1 MFDAYLKKVA
11 ELTAQGVPFVVAIV
25 VNYKPPISGKPG
37 NRAIIT
43 ADGTIWGWIAG
54 GCSQGIIVEEALD
67 AMKTGSSR
75 YIKITPDFDDEA
87 EGIVNRKMTCH
98 SGGTLE
104 VFLEPMITPLSL
116 TIIGTSS
123 VAQSLCT
130 LAKALD
136 YQVVALGE
144 DSAHLMPA
152 ADKSFKRFD
161 DYQLAAG
168 AYVVVCTQGEG
179 DELALEYALKSKPA
193 YCAFVASHKKAET
206 VRDYLKAQGLGQQAV
221 DDIKAPAGLDL
232 KASRP
237 QEIALSIMA
246 EIVMNL
252 RSSPDQMVDL
262 PKIKAQA
269 IDPICGMKVTIDSA
283 LHIAQY
289 EGQDY
294 YFCCG
299 GCKMAFES
307 NPQQYVS
314 Q

>member
-1 MFDAYLKKVA
+1 MFNAYLEKAA
-11 ELTAQGVPFVVAIV
+11 ELTAQGIPFVVAIV

-43 ADGTIWGWIAG
+43 ADGHVWGWIAG

-67 AMKTGSSR
+67 AMRTGSSR
-75 YIKITPDFDDEA
+75 YIKISPDSDDNT
-87 EGIVNRKMTCH
+87 EGIVSRKMTCH

-116 TIIGTSS
+116 TIIGTSAE
-123 VAQSLCT
+123 AQSLST

-144 DSAHLMPA
+144 DSKKLMPA
-152 ADKSFKRFD
+152 ADKCFNRLE
-161 DYQLAAG
+161 DYQLKAS

-179 DELALEYALKSKPA
+179 DELALEYALKSKPS
-193 YCAFVASHKKAET
+193 YCAFVASHKKAAT
-206 VRDYLKAQGLGQQAV
+206 VRDYLKAQGLGQEEI
-221 DDIKAPAGLDL
+221 DRIKAPAGLDL

-237 QEIALSIMA
+237 QEIALSILA

-252 RSSPDQMVDL
+252 RSTPDQMVDL

-269 IDPICGMKVTIDSA
+269 IDPICGMKVTIDGAS
-283 LHIAQY
+283 HVAQF
-289 EGQDY
+289 EDQDY
-294 YFCCG
+294 YFCW
-299 GCKMAFES
+299 
-307 NPQQYVS
+307 S
-314 Q
+314 QIPNSM